1 MDISKNS
8 NSKNIKKAALIE
20 AFKAAIYFLIVAIIF
35 FIVIGLIGLVGFV
48 S

>member
-20 AFKAAIYFLIVAIIF
+20 AFKAAMYFLTVAITF